1 MSKTEPEAPA
11 FGSDAPKTTRGI
23 RANTIA
29 PAHIAHGSSV
39 TYSTA
44 SAGSRQP
51 PPARAAASRMAR
63 TSAWAVGSP
72 RSSRS
77 FGAAATTSPPETTTH
92 PIGTS
97 SCSAARSASLNASRM
112 KYSSRGKKWAWF
124 SGTPCLGACSCRHT
138 LRRPPYPMKISPPVL
153 AAAAALVLAAAPS
166 ASAADY
172 VPGEVLVAHDASAS
186 STGTST
192 PQVVRTR
199 RGESVRAAV
208 KRLRQRAGIRYAVP
222 NYIAHASGFVPND
235 PGLGSEQTQW
245 QSLQWNFAGPFGVD
259 APDAWQQAI
268 AAGAPGGR
276 GVVVAVLDTGVA
288 YENYRRFRRAPDLYA
303 SRFTK
308 PYDFV
313 GGDRHPNDE
322 N

>member
-72 RSSRS
+72 LSSRS
-77 FGAAATTSPPETTTH
+77 FGAAATTSPSETTTH

-97 SCSAARSASLNASRM
+97 SCSRARSASLNARRM
-112 KYSSRGKKWAWF
+112 KYSSRGKKCAWL

-138 LRRPPYPMKISPPVL
+138 LRRPPYPMRIRSLVL

-172 VPGEVLVAHDASAS
+172 QKDQVLVGYDSGS
-186 STGTST
+186 R
-192 PQVVRTR
+192 VVHTR
-199 RGESVRAAV
+199 SGESVPEAITRLKQEPAV
-208 KRLRQRAGIRYAVP
+208 RYAVP
-222 NYIAHASGFVPND
+222 NYIAKAS
-235 PGLGSEQTQW
+235 
-245 QSLQWNFAGPFGVD
+245 
-259 APDAWQQAI
+259 
-268 AAGAPGGR
+268 
-276 GVVVAVLDTGVA
+276 
-288 YENYRRFRRAPDLYA
+288 
-303 SRFTK
+303 
-308 PYDFV
+308 
-313 GGDRHPNDE
+313 
-322 N
+322 